1 MRFYSVTLLL
11 SLLAATGLSADSE
24 AASPLS
30 LEMES
35 RVVLIGN
42 GLGSRMMRYGH
53 FETELQLRHPD
64 HRLFIRN
71 LCDEGS
77 TPGFRPHSA
86 RPSPWAFPGAE
97 KYYPRQS
104 EAKDKWGS
112 GHTGFGKFETSDQW
126 LSRLRPDVM
135 IAFFGFNESFEGVG
149 GLENFKAELED
160 FVKHTRSQKYN
171 GVAAPYLALVSPIA
185 FEDLSVTHGTPDGT
199 VPNANLALYTAAMEV
214 VAAKQKVKF
223 VNLFSLTQG
232 WYESTDEPLTR
243 DGALL
248 NEAAYDRLAPVLA
261 DTLFGTA
268 TTRPSREIASE
279 VLAAMQEKNWFWH
292 KYYKIPNGVH
302 VYGRRHGPYGPA
314 HYPHELKKLQ
324 EMTAVRDE
332 AIWAAL
338 TGRAF
343 DVTAADART
352 HPLPKIETNYKPS
365 GKNGTLDYKYGA
377 EAVATMTV
385 PEGYRIELFASEQE
399 FPNLA
404 NPVQM
409 AFDNRGRLWIAT
421 MPTYPHYRPGDP
433 RPNDKLLILEDT
445 DHDGTAD
452 KETVFAD
459 QLHLPTGF
467 EFAPEGVYLAQGTH
481 LMLLRDTDGDDK
493 VDVRETV
500 LSGFD
505 DHDTHHVISAF
516 CADPSGAI
524 YMGEG
529 TFLHSNVETAY
540 GPVRSSNG
548 GFFRYQPQR
557 HHLERSA
564 RLAIPNP
571 WGTAFDDWGQNF
583 FTDTSDPNL
592 RWMLQ
597 GSVKVRYGEFAP
609 NPPNL
614 VEEKHRVRPT
624 AGLEFVSSRHFPDE
638 VQGDVVIHN
647 TIGFLGTKQ
656 HTMEDDGTGYRS
668 QHRHDLLVGSDPN
681 FRPVDME
688 FPPDGS
694 LYLLDWHNV
703 LIGHGQHSARDPL
716 RDHVHGRV
724 YRITYPTRPLVKPA
738 RVAAAKIPELLD
750 NLKLPEYRTRYRT
763 RRELRGRSAREV
775 LAAIQKW
782 TASLDESDPRYE
794 HNLLEAL
801 WVSWGLNVVD
811 QSLLR
816 RLLDARDHHARTAAV
831 RVLRYTG
838 HQVADQASLLMK
850 AARDPH
856 GRVRLETIAAASWLS
871 PEHGLPI
878 VQEAGKLPIDE
889 WIKPVYET
897 ALAHLQGQAI
907 VTEAVAIPETT
918 LEGEAKALF
927 VKGVE
932 VYRREGH
939 CTTCHQENGMGLPA
953 AQFPPLAGTQWTR
966 GSEERLIKLT
976 LNGLLGPIEV
986 KGSKYPGQ
994 VPMTQFRGLSDDEIA
1009 AVLTYVRN
1017 AFGNKASV
1025 ITPAKVKAC
1034 APQPRTTPAS
1044 TIRQTYS
1051 RRIRTR
1057 TENQAER
1064 VASAAAPTTAPASTA
1079 FPAIIFGV
1087 LGAR

>member
-1 MRFYSVTLLL
+1 MRLPMRFMRFQSGTLLL
-11 SLLAATGLSADSE
+11 SVWLVIGPGTATDTE
-24 AASPLS
+24 AVEPLS
-30 LEMES
+30 LERDS

-53 FETELQLRHPD
+53 FETELQRRHAE

-71 LCDEGS
+71 LCDEGN
-77 TPGFRPHSA
+77 TPGFRPHSG
-86 RPSPWAFPGAE
+86 RPSPWASPGAE
-97 KYYPRQS
+97 KYYPKRS
-104 EAKDKWGS
+104 EAKDRWGS
-112 GHTGFGKFETSDQW
+112 GHTGFGEFETPDQW
-126 LSRLRPDVM
+126 LSRLGPDVV
-135 IAFFGFNESFEGVG
+135 IAFFGFNESFDGVG
-149 GLENFKAELED
+149 GLDNFKAELED
-160 FVKHTRSQKYN
+160 FVRHTQSQEYN
-171 GVAAPYLALVSPIA
+171 GVAAPRLAIVSPIA

-199 VPNANLALYTAAMEV
+199 LTNANLALYTAAMED
-214 VAAKQKVKF
+214 VAANQNVWF
-223 VNLFSLTQG
+223 VNLFSLTQA
-232 WYESTDEPLTR
+232 WYDAAENPLTR

-248 NEAAYDRLAPVLA
+248 REPGYARLAPVLA
-261 DTLFGTA
+261 DALFGPATA
-268 TTRPSREIASE
+268 QEKGNTTE
-279 VLAAMQEKNWFWH
+279 VLAAVREKNWLWH
-292 KYYKIPNGVH
+292 NHYKIPNGVH
-302 VYGRRHGPYGPA
+302 VFGRRHRPFGPDN
-314 HYPHELKKLQ
+314 YPHELKKLE
-324 EMTAVRDE
+324 EMTAVRDQ

-338 TGRAF
+338 EGRPF
-343 DVTAADART
+343 DVTVADADT
-352 HPLPKIETNYKPS
+352 HPLPEIETNYKPS
-365 GKNGTLDYKYGA
+365 RKNGTLDYKYGA
-377 EAVATMTV
+377 DAVATMTV
-385 PEGYRIELFASEQE
+385 PDGYRIDLFASEAE
-399 FPNLA
+399 FANLA

-421 MPTYPHYRPGDP
+421 MPTYPHYKSGDP
-433 RPNDKLLILEDT
+433 KPNDKLLILEDT
-445 DHDGTAD
+445 DNDGKAD

-459 QLHLPTGF
+459 ELHLPTGF
-467 EFAPEGVYLAQGTH
+467 ELAPEGVYVAQGTH

-516 CADPSGAI
+516 CADPSGAL

-564 RLAIPNP
+564 RLSIPNP

-597 GSVKVRYGEFAP
+597 GSVRVRYGEFAP

-614 VEEKHRVRPT
+614 IEEKHRVRPT
-624 AGLEFVSSRHFPDE
+624 SGLEFVSSSHFPDD
-638 VQGDVVIHN
+638 VQGDVLLHN

-656 HTMEDDGTGYRS
+656 HTMEDDDTGYTSR
-668 QHRHDLLVGSDPN
+668 QRHDLLVSSDTN

-688 FPPDGS
+688 FAPDGS

-703 LIGHGQHSARDPL
+703 LVGHMQHSARDPL

-724 YRITYPTRPLVKPA
+724 YRMTYPSRPLVKPA
-738 RVAAAKIPELLD
+738 KIDGATIPELLE

-763 RRELRGRSAREV
+763 RRELRGLSASDV
-775 LAAIQKW
+775 LPALQQW
-782 TASLDESDPRYE
+782 TAGLDENDPRYE
-794 HNLLEAL
+794 HHLLEAL
-801 WVSWGLNVVD
+801 WVSWGLNRVD
-811 QSLLR
+811 QPLLR
-816 RLLDARDHHARTAAV
+816 RLLDAKDYHARTAAV

-838 HQVADQASLLMK
+838 HQVEDQASLLMK
-850 AARDPH
+850 AAQDSH

-871 PEHGLPI
+871 PEDGLPI
-878 VQEAGKLPIDE
+878 VQKAGKLPIDD

-897 ALAHLQGQAI
+897 AMAHLQGQTI

-918 LEGEAKALF
+918 LKGEAKALF

-939 CTTCHQENGMGLPA
+939 CITCHQENGTGLPA
-953 AQFPPLAGTQWTR
+953 AQFPPLAGTQWAQ

-986 KGSKYPGQ
+986 KGSKYTGQ
-994 VPMTQFRGLSDDEIA
+994 VPMTQFRGLSDSEIA

-1017 AFGNKASV
+1017 AFGNQASV
-1025 ITPAKVKAC
+1025 ITPAKVNEVRAATKK
-1034 APQPRTTPAS
+1034 QTGFYDPA
-1044 TIRQTYS
+1044 
-1051 RRIRTR
+1051 
-1057 TENQAER
+1057 ELLEAHPN
-1064 VASAAAPTTAPASTA
+1064 
-1079 FPAIIFGV
+1079 
-1087 LGAR
+1087 